1 MAILAK
7 LLGRKPAAP
16 PEPTARLDDVRR
28 RLELLLAAM
37 YGHAIPVAAAEPPS
51 DPGWLGSL
59 FAAVPKH
66 MRGAPAAAS
75 TDGERILLPPE
86 LPLGE
91 GDDAPARFRVL
102 AVAQAERLARG
113 TPALAPGGEFP
124 IQHDLY
130 HLIESATVDQAI
142 ARAAPGLARTLAA
155 ERADALARRPP
166 LEALTPVERE
176 VETVVRALLAADPA
190 EPPPELAASASPA
203 ESRRRAREMAKTVRA
218 AKGEYRGVPTVAA
231 WGALPRSNA
240 PVLVSRLRQY
250 APQFVTTARWASST
264 SIANVDDGR
273 AQEANRDVDVDFD
286 AQGNAPGEKE
296 AMPWYKN
303 PGGDGEPGGGKPTP
317 GGQDD
322 PEVEDVG
329 AAPEPAA
336 APPRKVA
343 AAPRDTAQYPEWD
356 WKAGSYRPA
365 AAHVRLLPPRDGEGE
380 WPAAVLRHYAATV
393 RRLREKF
400 ERLRARRL
408 RLNRQRDGD
417 ELDLTAVVSAL
428 ADLRAGRAV
437 DDRLYAATR
446 PARRGVAIL
455 LLVDISGSTTEEVAP
470 GMRIIDLEKVALL
483 LTAQALDALG
493 DPYAVLTFSGKGPE
507 DVRMRTVKDFAE
519 RNGEAVRQRMGAL
532 QPEGY
537 TRMGAAVRHATAL
550 LARPDAGHRLLL
562 ILSDGRPN
570 DVDDY
575 EGRYGIEDS
584 RQAIAE
590 ARRAGVFPFCLTVDR
605 KASAYLP
612 RIFGT
617 AGHEIL
623 RKPEQLPFAL
633 SNLVQHLLRS

>member
-1 MAILAK
+1 
-7 LLGRKPAAP
+7 
-16 PEPTARLDDVRR
+16 
-28 RLELLLAAM
+28 
-37 YGHAIPVAAAEPPS
+37 
-51 DPGWLGSL
+51 
-59 FAAVPKH
+59 
-66 MRGAPAAAS
+66 
-75 TDGERILLPPE
+75 
-86 LPLGE
+86 
-91 GDDAPARFRVL
+91 
-102 AVAQAERLARG
+102 
-113 TPALAPGGEFP
+113 
-124 IQHDLY
+124 
-130 HLIESATVDQAI
+130 
-142 ARAAPGLARTLAA
+142 
-155 ERADALARRPP
+155 
-166 LEALTPVERE
+166 
-176 VETVVRALLAADPA
+176 
-190 EPPPELAASASPA
+190 
-203 ESRRRAREMAKTVRA
+203 
-218 AKGEYRGVPTVAA
+218 
-231 WGALPRSNA
+231 
-240 PVLVSRLRQY
+240 
-250 APQFVTTARWASST
+250 
-264 SIANVDDGR
+264 
-273 AQEANRDVDVDFD
+273 
-286 AQGNAPGEKE
+286 
-296 AMPWYKN
+296 
-303 PGGDGEPGGGKPTP
+303 
-317 GGQDD
+317 
-322 PEVEDVG
+322 
-329 AAPEPAA
+329 
-336 APPRKVA
+336 
-343 AAPRDTAQYPEWD
+343 
-356 WKAGSYRPA
+356 
-365 AAHVRLLPPRDGEGE
+365 VRLLPPRDGEGE

>member
-1 MAILAK
+1 MALLAR
-7 LLGRKPAAP
+7 LFRPKPAAP
-16 PEPTARLDDVRR
+16 DPPKARLDDVRR

-37 YGHAIPVAAAEPPS
+37 YGHPIAIGAAEAPQ

-59 FAAVPKH
+59 FAAVPTH
-66 MRGAPAAAS
+66 MRGAPATAG
-75 TDGERILLPPE
+75 TDGERVLLPPE
-86 LPLGE
+86 LPLDE
-91 GDDAPARFRVL
+91 GDAAARFRVL

-113 TPALAPGGEFP
+113 TADLAPGGEFP

-130 HLIESATVDQAI
+130 TLLESAAVDQAI
-142 ARAAPGLARTLAA
+142 ARAAPGFARGLAA
-155 ERADALARRPP
+155 ERAAALARRPP
-166 LEALTPVERE
+166 LDELTPVERE
-176 VETVVRALLAADPA
+176 VETVVRALLSADPA
-190 EPPPELAASASPA
+190 DPPPELAASESPE
-203 ESRRRAREMAKTVRA
+203 ESRRRARAMAKRVRA
-218 AKGEYRGVPTVAA
+218 ATGEYRGLPTVSA
-231 WGALPRSNA
+231 WGTLPRSSA

-250 APQFVTTARWASST
+250 APQFVTSARWASST
-264 SIANVDDGR
+264 SVASVDDGR
-273 AQEANRDVDVDFD
+273 AQPANRDVDMDFD
-286 AQGNAPGEKE
+286 AEGSAAGKKE
-296 AMPWYKN
+296 AMPWYEKA
-303 PGGDGEPGGGKPTP
+303 GGDGEAGGGKPTP
-317 GGQDD
+317 GGGEE
-322 PEVEDVG
+322 PEVEEIG
-329 AAPEPAA
+329 TGPEAAP
-336 APPRKVA
+336 APPRKAA
-343 AAPRDTAQYPEWD
+343 AAPRDTAEYPEWD
-356 WKAGSYRPA
+356 FRAGGYRPA
-365 AAHVRLLPPRDGEGE
+365 AATVRLLPPRDGDGE
-380 WPAAVLRHYAATV
+380 WPAAVLRHHGATV

-417 ELDLTAVVSAL
+417 ELDLTAVISAM

-455 LLVDISGSTTEEVAP
+455 LLVDISGSTTEEVAA

-507 DVRMRTVKDFAE
+507 DVRMRTVKDFGE
-519 RNGEAVRQRMGAL
+519 RNGEAVRRRMGAL

-537 TRMGAAVRHATAL
+537 TRLGAAVRHATAL
-550 LARPDAGHRLLL
+550 LARPEAGHRLLL

-623 RKPEQLPFAL
+623 RKPEQLPLAL